1 MTIAFVK
8 IRRDGTLEEMLPTE
22 PPQLPA
28 ARVKLRG
35 LRVGILRQRL
45 ALSPEEFA
53 ARYHLPLS
61 TLRDWEQNRLE
72 PDQAMRAYLTIIA
85 RDPEGVRR
93 ILEGGSSH
101 RGGAAGKG
109 LARTDRPRPIHRLG
123 SQRER
128 PYS

>member
-1 MTIAFVK
+1 MTIAFAK
-8 IRRDGTLEEMLPTE
+8 IRRDGTLEEMLPIE

-28 ARVKLRG
+28 GRVKLRG

-61 TLRDWEQNRLE
+61 TLRDWEQNRSE
-72 PDQAMRAYLTIIA
+72 PDQAMRAYLTVIA

-93 ILEGGSSH
+93 ILDGGSRQ
-101 RGGAAGKG
+101 RGRAARKS
-109 LARTDRPRPIHRLG
+109 LVRTDRPRPIHPLG
-123 SQRER
+123 SQGER